1 MEAFR
6 ATIAKIDFV
15 LVPELLMI
23 LCELLGSRNEL
34 VSQEQFDEV
43 LQG

>member
-1 MEAFR
+1 MPRLQKVE
-6 ATIAKIDFV
+6 FV